1 MLPCGGKAKANGTC
15 SFAQCGQLPASE
27 LLAKYSGVPFGEGAV
42 WYKAGAQIFSPDGLN
57 YLGNPGL
64 IHAQSIVLTFLSTLA
79 IMGAVEAYRSG
90 GSVGDFGE
98 DLDSLYPG
106 GPFDPLGLADDPD
119 TFAELK
125 VKEIK
130 NGRLAMV
137 AMLGFFVQPLVTKQA
152 PLENLLAHLAD
163 PSSTTQACA
172 PPIPATHSRSE
183 VLGKLPGWS
192 ASCASASASRRTCLT
207 SHVEVAPSIPMVLPS
222 PHSFWRLLP
231 K

>member
-1 MLPCGGKAKANGTC
+1 MAIGGKC
-15 SFAQCGQLPASE
+15 
-27 LLAKYSGVPFGEGAV
+27 
-42 WYKAGAQIFSPDGLN
+42 
-57 YLGNPGL
+57 LG
-64 IHAQSIVLTFLSTLA
+64 STFLSTLA

-137 AMLGFFVQPLVTKQA
+137 AMLGFYVQPLVTKQP

-163 PSSTTQACA
+163 PSSTPQAQA
-172 PPIPATHSRSE
+172 SLPSRWLHA
-183 VLGKLPGWS
+183 VLGELLPTGFRCIVSSRLLLFVFACLGVRVHTHAQDGAAKFPREHWFRWFSNACVRLAPTSS
-192 ASCASASASRRTCLT
+192 ATPPGSPCSPPLAAS
-207 SHVEVAPSIPMVLPS
+207 PLPS
-222 PHSFWRLLP
+222 PTACPSGTAPTAPSGWAA
-231 K
+231 